1 MKKKNIVLGILV
13 ILFLLL
19 AILVKRDGSFAIDSA
34 VYKFI
39 IGFRN
44 DSLTNFFKLFTKL
57 GTVKICLLVEF
68 ILILIF
74 RNKIYIVFPF
84 TTIFI
89 KGLNLFTKLIVD
101 RERPNILRLVAEKE
115 TSFPSGHAML
125 SITFFGLLIY
135 FIYSKI
141 SKNSVKWILIILLSF
156 IIILIGVSRIYL
168 GVHYFTDIIGGYI
181 LGLIYLLIIT
191 NYIKLRDD

>member
-1 MKKKNIVLGILV
+1 MKKKNIVLGILM

-19 AILVKRDGSFAIDSA
+19 AILVKIDGSFAIDSA

-57 GTVKICLLVEF
+57 GTVKICLSVEF

-141 SKNSVKWILIILLSF
+141 SKNSVKWILIILLSS

>member
-1 MKKKNIVLGILV
+1 MKKKNIVLGILM